1 MDKQELKRPP
11 AEIRAREHRSTHACY
26 QEGEYW
32 TFVYDGTVCRLRDAK
47 GLHCVAYLLRRPGE
61 RFAAVDLVH
70 LPGNETC
77 PAPGGT
83 ATPPAVGLDA
93 EEARVLVTKRIRA
106 VVKKIEPH
114 HPSLAHHL
122 DTCIKTGARCAYLP
136 DPERP
141 LLWKTSDQP

>member
-1 MDKQELKRPP
+1 MNQRQPQRRSADLRAVEGRP
-11 AEIRAREHRSTHACY
+11 THACY

-61 RFAAVDLVH
+61 RFAAVDLVNI
-70 LPGNETC
+70 PSD
-77 PAPGGT
+77 GT
-83 ATPPAVGLDA
+83 DMGTGATPSNFGADA
-93 EEARVLVTKRIRA
+93 EEARVLVTKRIRG
-106 VVKKIEPH
+106 VVRKIEPH

-122 DTCIKTGARCAYLP
+122 DTCIKTGAHCAYLP

-141 LLWKTSDQP
+141 LRWRTSGPF